1 VVVAVVP
8 TVAVA
13 GGGGGWATNVEG
25 SVVLPKSVGSG
36 WQ

>member
-8 TVAVA
+8 AVAVA
-13 GGGGGWATNVEG
+13 AGGGGWATNAEG
-25 SVVLPKSVGSG
+25 SVVLPTSDGSG